1 MISMLVVIPERLL
14 WRGERVQILLRINSF
29 SPIDRLLVQQK
40 RVDACFEP
48 QEGTRAA
55 GENGLAAGARSELLR
70 LATYQAVPGE
80 IISFDQ
86 QYQSH
91 QHPRFLTFS
100 ASRIDQEHP
109 VEIAFTFRYTIST
122 MPGLTSAS
130 GVLGF
135 LSDEE
140 PELKVFALQTLN
152 DDIDTLWTEVA
163 GSIGQM

>member
-1 MISMLVVIPERLL
+1 LGYVTELCLAWSGLAGESELRSTTYNIIIHPIPSHHHHHLSL
-14 WRGERVQILLRINSF
+14 FLRILYQQT
-29 SPIDRLLVQQK
+29 PPVCILPLLDTG
-40 RVDACFEP
+40 R
-48 QEGTRAA
+48 
-55 GENGLAAGARSELLR
+55 
-70 LATYQAVPGE
+70 
-80 IISFDQ
+80 IS
-86 QYQSH
+86 
-91 QHPRFLTFS
+91 
-100 ASRIDQEHP
+100 I
-109 VEIAFTFRYTIST
+109 

>member
-1 MISMLVVIPERLL
+1 
-14 WRGERVQILLRINSF
+14 
-29 SPIDRLLVQQK
+29 
-40 RVDACFEP
+40 
-48 QEGTRAA
+48 
-55 GENGLAAGARSELLR
+55 
-70 LATYQAVPGE
+70 VPGE
-80 IISFDQ
+80 FISCDQ
-86 QYQSH
+86 QHSSH
-91 QHPRFLTFS
+91 QHQRLLTFNV
-100 ASRIDQEHP
+100 SRIDQAHQ
-109 VEIAFTFRYTIST
+109 VEDTPLSANTKLI

>member
-1 MISMLVVIPERLL
+1 MYQSCAWRVPSAVINN
-14 WRGERVQILLRINSF
+14 NS
-29 SPIDRLLVQQK
+29 
-40 RVDACFEP
+40 
-48 QEGTRAA
+48 
-55 GENGLAAGARSELLR
+55 
-70 LATYQAVPGE
+70 
-80 IISFDQ
+80 
-86 QYQSH
+86 SH
-91 QHPRFLTFS
+91 QHLRLLTFNT
-100 ASRIDQEHP
+100 SRIDQPRQLESP
-109 VEIAFTFRYTIST
+109 LISADTIST

>member
-1 MISMLVVIPERLL
+1 VPDAKSLSFGCVTELCLAGCWLARAK
-14 WRGERVQILLRINSF
+14 EINNIFIHPSH
-29 SPIDRLLVQQK
+29 P
-40 RVDACFEP
+40 
-48 QEGTRAA
+48 T
-55 GENGLAAGARSELLR
+55 
-70 LATYQAVPGE
+70 
-80 IISFDQ
+80 
-86 QYQSH
+86 H
-91 QHPRFLTFS
+91 QHHHHLALFLRKFS
-100 ASRIDQEHP
+100 QRTQQARLTPTSRY
-109 VEIAFTFRYTIST
+109 RISI

>member
-1 MISMLVVIPERLL
+1 
-14 WRGERVQILLRINSF
+14 
-29 SPIDRLLVQQK
+29 VQQK
-40 RVDACFEP
+40 KIDACFEP

-55 GENGLAAGARSELLR
+55 GENGLAAGAPRALR

-80 IISFDQ
+80 FISCDQ
-86 QYQSH
+86 QYPSH
-91 QHPRFLTFS
+91 QHPHFLSFS
-100 ASRIDQEHP
+100 ASRINQEHP
-109 VEIAFTFRYTIST
+109 VEIAFTFRHTILI

>member
-1 MISMLVVIPERLL
+1 
-14 WRGERVQILLRINSF
+14 
-29 SPIDRLLVQQK
+29 
-40 RVDACFEP
+40 
-48 QEGTRAA
+48 
-55 GENGLAAGARSELLR
+55 
-70 LATYQAVPGE
+70 VPGE
-80 IISFDQ
+80 FKRSTIIHP
-86 QYQSH
+86 H
-91 QHPRFLTFS
+91 QHPRLLTFN
-100 ASRIDQEHP
+100 ASRIDQP
-109 VEIAFTFRYTIST
+109 YQLKALFISANTVLT

>member
-1 MISMLVVIPERLL
+1 LPAGDVPKLCLASSSIEINNNSSHQPPRLL
-14 WRGERVQILLRINSF
+14 
-29 SPIDRLLVQQK
+29 
-40 RVDACFEP
+40 
-48 QEGTRAA
+48 
-55 GENGLAAGARSELLR
+55 
-70 LATYQAVPGE
+70 
-80 IISFDQ
+80 
-86 QYQSH
+86 
-91 QHPRFLTFS
+91 TFN
-100 ASRIDQEHP
+100 ASRIDQPHQIEVP
-109 VEIAFTFRYTIST
+109 LISAETLST

>member
-1 MISMLVVIPERLL
+1 VLEQSTKTEQQHNHNFFFSLEIRTYSTKISRLH
-14 WRGERVQILLRINSF
+14 EIF
-29 SPIDRLLVQQK
+29 SL
-40 RVDACFEP
+40 
-48 QEGTRAA
+48 
-55 GENGLAAGARSELLR
+55 
-70 LATYQAVPGE
+70 
-80 IISFDQ
+80 
-86 QYQSH
+86 H
-91 QHPRFLTFS
+91 HPKL
-100 ASRIDQEHP
+100 
-109 VEIAFTFRYTIST
+109 T